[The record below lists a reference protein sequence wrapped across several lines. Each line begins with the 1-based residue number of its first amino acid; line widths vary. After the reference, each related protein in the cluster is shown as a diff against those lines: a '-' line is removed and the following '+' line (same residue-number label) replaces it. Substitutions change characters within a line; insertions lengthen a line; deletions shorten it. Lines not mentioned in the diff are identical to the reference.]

1 MSMTNFSLMVD
12 NPKSSKRQN
21 QLNDIIV
28 MRVLLVVLLLV
39 YHAFSPFCGS
49 WPAIDS
55 FQANTSYEVIGLVS
69 YSFFLEA
76 FVFISGMLVGVK
88 IRKSPNAQNFSYL
101 VLKKFKRLI
110 IPSILFSFIYY
121 FLFYDTDAAP
131 ARIVYEIMNGCG
143 HLWFLP
149 MLFWCFIGLW
159 LLSASSINPWIVLI
173 FSFSISF
180 LSNNILPFRIGSS
193 IYYFVFFY
201 IGYGIERGQFKFIR
215 SYSKSRITTMSLI
228 FIVSLFSHIYM
239 RGYLIDNQIINFAIA
254 KSLKLIIAIS
264 GILMSYWVINHS
276 LRDVHNLPKWLENV
290 SSCSFGIYILQ
301 QFILKGLYYHTD
313 IPYWFDEMLVPWI
326 GLVIAFVVSYIG
338 SSILLSSK
346 YGRLLIG

>member
-1 MSMTNFSLMVD
+1 
-12 NPKSSKRQN
+12 
-21 QLNDIIV
+21 
-28 MRVLLVVLLLV
+28 
-39 YHAFSPFCGS
+39 
-49 WPAIDS
+49 
-55 FQANTSYEVIGLVS
+55 
-69 YSFFLEA
+69 
-76 FVFISGMLVGVK
+76 
-88 IRKSPNAQNFSYL
+88 
-101 VLKKFKRLI
+101 
-110 IPSILFSFIYY
+110 
-121 FLFYDTDAAP
+121 
-131 ARIVYEIMNGCG
+131 
-143 HLWFLP
+143 
-149 MLFWCFIGLW
+149 
-159 LLSASSINPWIVLI
+159 
-173 FSFSISF
+173 
-180 LSNNILPFRIGSS
+180 
-193 IYYFVFFY
+193 
-201 IGYGIERGQFKFIR
+201 
-215 SYSKSRITTMSLI
+215 
-228 FIVSLFSHIYM
+228 M